1 MFSGS
6 NRLTIDEKGRLA
18 IPARLRTQLAD
29 EYGKTIAITLGPE
42 CVVIYPQAVFRSA
55 AETIQKSAHPS
66 KRALMRMFVGNAV
79 ECEPDAQGRVM
90 VPAILRD
97 LKALGSDVVLVG
109 QVDHFELWPESQWT
123 ASHSEPQI
131 SNADA
136 FAALGL

>member
-6 NRLTIDEKGRLA
+6 NRLTIDEKGRIA
-18 IPARLRTQLAD
+18 IPARLRAQLV
-29 EYGKTIAITLGPE
+29 EQYGKAIAITLMPD
-42 CVVIYPQAVFRSA
+42 CVAIYPQAVFRQA
-55 AETIQKSAHPS
+55 AETIQKSALPS
-66 KRALMRMFVGNAV
+66 KRDLMRRFVGNAV

-97 LKALGSDVVLVG
+97 LMTLGSDVVLVG

-123 ASHSEPQI
+123 ASTREAQTSL
-131 SNADA
+131 ADD